1 MYPSGY
7 MAQNRYTTWTGE
19 IDRVAERTGSGIGAV
34 HWQATSRNA
43 DGQIASMSVGNQT
56 TSKGYD
62 GFGRVSSVQTGGG
75 TLQNGSY
82 GFDALGNL
90 TSRSD
95 TPAGQSSQSLG
106 YDVLNRLTTSGG
118 VTVATYS
125 ATGNILTRNGVTY
138 TTPATSHRLTSA
150 GSTSYGYEA
159 DGNVTAITGGGNNR
173 TVTPNA
179 FNLPSAISSP
189 TASLS
194 YVYDGSHA
202 RIKETSTT
210 GAGTATTYYLG
221 GYEEHTRADGVLEA
235 RHYVATPEGIVGIV
249 TLRGDGTSDLRY
261 WHKDHLGSV
270 AVIVDQ
276 VGAVKQKYAFDAWGQ
291 SQPVEP
297 VRPDGGGTQLH
308 RARAPA
314 GGGDRAHERAAVR
327 PHHGADAVGRSAGA
341 GPVQRP
347 ELQPLLVCPQQPAE
361 LYRSDRLQL
370 LDQVEAA
377 DHSDRGSSGC
387 AVLRFGSGAC

>member
-7 MAQNRYTTWTGE
+7 MAQNRYTSWTGE

-43 DGQIASMSVGNQT
+43 DGQIAGMSVGNQT

-62 GFGRVSSVQTGGG
+62 GFGRVSSIQTGGG

-150 GSTSYGYEA
+150 GSTGYGYDA

-179 FNLPSAISSP
+179 FNLPTTISSS

-221 GYEEHTRADGVLEA
+221 GYEEHTRADGVLEV
-235 RHYVATPEGIVGIV
+235 RHYLATPEGIVGIV

-270 AVIVDQ
+270 AVVVDQ
-276 VGAVKQKYAFDAWGQ
+276 TGAVKQKYAFDAWGNRSQLSQ
-291 SQPVEP
+291 SDPTPE
-297 VRPDGGGTQLH
+297 VRSYTG
-308 RARAPA
+308 
-314 GGGDRAHERAAVR
+314 HELLPEVGIVHMNGRLYDPSTGRMLSADPLVQDPFNGQNYNRYSYVLNNPLSYTDPTGFSFWTKWRRPILAIAA
-327 PHHGADAVGRSAGA
+327 
-341 GPVQRP
+341 
-347 ELQPLLVCPQQPAE
+347 
-361 LYRSDRLQL
+361 
-370 LDQVEAA
+370 AA
-377 DHSDRGSSGC
+377 F
-387 AVLRFGSGAC
+387 AQWAIP